1 LSQREGWRK
10 GLKVT
15 GILIG
20 AALLLAAGVVGL
32 YFFVMSNVEKPAY
45 RVVEQQG
52 DFEIRDYPDLIVAEV
67 TRRGD
72 RYDALRAGF
81 GPLASYIFA
90 KERAGE
96 KIAMTA
102 PVTQDISADIP
113 VKGGKTWTVR
123 FIMPSGYRLEDLPDP
138 ASQDV
143 RLTDLPAQRRAAVR
157 FSGVTTDSLIA
168 EQEARLRGWLAA
180 KGLSPEEPPTYAYYN
195 DPWTPGPL
203 RRNEVLF
210 DLPNP

>member
-1 LSQREGWRK
+1 MSRRKGWRK

-20 AALLLAAGVVGL
+20 IALLLAVAAVGL

-45 RVVEQQG
+45 SLVEQQG
-52 DFEIRDYPDLIVAEV
+52 SFEIRDYPALVVAEV
-67 TRRGD
+67 TRQGE

-81 GPLASYIFA
+81 RPLASYIFA
-90 KERAGE
+90 KEREGE

-102 PVTQDISADIP
+102 PVTQDVSAE
-113 VKGGKTWTVR
+113 GGEKTWTVR
-123 FIMPSGYRLEDLPDP
+123 FIMPSGYGLEDLPAP
-138 ASQDV
+138 AGQDV
-143 RLTDLPAQRRAAVR
+143 RLTGLPAQRRAAVR
-157 FSGVTTDSLIA
+157 FSGVASDALIA
-168 EQEARLRGWLAA
+168 EQEARLRDWLAA
-180 KGLSPEEPPTYAYYN
+180 KGLSPEGSPTYAYYN

-210 DLPNP
+210 DLPKP